1 MIIVSSDEGRY
12 VDVGSESIWFSV
24 YSTVEVRLKSI
35 KKEIRHAIHFLE
47 TGSCKAMDAYE
58 TARQFNLIRD
68 AFAHIKPENAVF
80 NKDDLLLQ
88 APWSNNLSG
97 IVTSCGNLYTTAD
110 GKDLLFEVVSIL
122 TYAHYMNV
130 DVKVHA

>member
-1 MIIVSSDEGRY
+1 MIIVSSDDGRY
-12 VDVGSESIWFSV
+12 VDVGSESIWFSI
-24 YSTVEVRLKSI
+24 YSTVTVRLQSI
-35 KKEIRHAIHFLE
+35 NKEIRHAIHFME
-47 TGSCKAMDAYE
+47 TGNCKATDAFE

-68 AFAHIKPENAVF
+68 AFAQIKPENAVF
-80 NKDDLLLQ
+80 NKDDLLLK

-97 IVTSCGNLYTTAD
+97 VITSCGNLYTTAD

-130 DVKVHA
+130 DVKTNG